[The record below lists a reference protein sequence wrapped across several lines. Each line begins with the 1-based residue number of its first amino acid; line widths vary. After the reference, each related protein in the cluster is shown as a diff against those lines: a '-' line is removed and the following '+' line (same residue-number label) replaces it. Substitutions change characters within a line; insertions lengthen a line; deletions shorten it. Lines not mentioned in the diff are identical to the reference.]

1 MADVVD
7 IEEAREQKADE
18 QIAMSEEQL
27 LEFFV
32 FEGWGRESIAFIID
46 LMRRTV
52 IAEQSLLALDELGK
66 AEVGADVLHLN
77 GQVQVQESTRI
88 GIIGV
93 EVERGGGHEVGCST
107 RELGCESASDP
118 PACSLGGYART
129 ICCGLRGVNAVGR
142 SVTALGQRLD
152 AHGTPKHPPELIAR
166 KRSVACHQGVGGG
179 SNLFPH

>member
-52 IAEQSLLALDELGK
+52 IAEQSLLALDELILQARK
-66 AEVGADVLHLN
+66 
-77 GQVQVQESTRI
+77 GQ
-88 GIIGV
+88 
-93 EVERGGGHEVGCST
+93 
-107 RELGCESASDP
+107 
-118 PACSLGGYART
+118 LGG
-129 ICCGLRGVNAVGR
+129 IVVDPGLSERVANALALWNVN
-142 SVTALGQRLD
+142 RLQWRDGKITTKHVD
-152 AHGTPKHPPELIAR
+152 AGDNDKA
-166 KRSVACHQGVGGG
+166 S
-179 SNLFPH
+179 